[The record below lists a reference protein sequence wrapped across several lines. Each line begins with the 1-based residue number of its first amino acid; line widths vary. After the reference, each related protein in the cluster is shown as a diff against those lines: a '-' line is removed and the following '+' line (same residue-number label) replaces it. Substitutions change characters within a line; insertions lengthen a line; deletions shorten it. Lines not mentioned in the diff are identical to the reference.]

1 VNDQEILVQEPT
13 PPTGQARN
21 IAKPIEAAVYLICIV
36 IGIGGILQAKDLPN
50 ALPVGPGLVPIIA
63 CSLLGLLSLAGLIG
77 LLRNADGESPRLLRD
92 GRAGLILLLMVGY
105 IVLLQ
110 LLPFLVA
117 TLILSVVWYAVSLGR
132 PSAVVYLRQWP
143 AWLGIVV
150 FVVAVYL
157 VFTDVL
163 NVSFI

>member
-1 VNDQEILVQEPT
+1 
-13 PPTGQARN
+13 
-21 IAKPIEAAVYLICIV
+21 
-36 IGIGGILQAKDLPN
+36 
-50 ALPVGPGLVPIIA
+50 
-63 CSLLGLLSLAGLIG
+63 
-77 LLRNADGESPRLLRD
+77 
-92 GRAGLILLLMVGY
+92 
-105 IVLLQ
+105 
-110 LLPFLVA
+110 
-117 TLILSVVWYAVSLGR
+117 VSLGR